1 MISGMWKRFAFSVC
15 LAALL
20 PGDCIQ
26 VPEIQQGRVRV
37 VATDQTGAPISDVHV
52 EFKSA
57 SSGVTIE
64 ANSEDLLILYGDY
77 RLRVTAKGFISAQ
90 REVGL
95 YQPETVVRI
104 ELAVGR
110 IGCPDPPARSSSSRA

>member
-1 MISGMWKRFAFSVC
+1 MISRMWKRLVFFVC

-20 PGDCIQ
+20 LGDCIQ
-26 VPEIQQGRVRV
+26 VLEIQQGRVRV

-57 SSGVTIE
+57 SSGETIA
-64 ANSEDLLILYGDY
+64 ANSEYLLIPYGDY

-90 REVGL
+90 REIPTGN
-95 YQPETVVRI
+95 
-104 ELAVGR
+104 
-110 IGCPDPPARSSSSRA
+110 SRAH